1 MMRLMYDAI
10 PCATEWVPFL
20 IGSSGLAKIPNKEG
34 HPFSDTRE
42 LLAVLAAVD
51 QLYMQ
56 EEEH

>member
-1 MMRLMYDAI
+1 MYDAI